1 MKTSTVDGGDVKRLS
16 VAVVVDG
23 SGDTAASY
31 KPRSAAEMAQISALV
46 KSAMGFDQTR
56 GDQVQVTNMAFA
68 HIVDPE
74 AGTAAPKPLLGLDS
88 GYWFKIIEAAIMGVT
103 ALLIGLFVARPL
115 INRMFTP
122 ISMVPAG
129 VLPNASPVAGAL
141 AAPPQGAL
149 PTESTAPAAPRSAAR
164 KRHRC
169 VAHRRPGARK
179 LHQEGR
185 RSRQRASR
193 GSAGDHPYLAASAG
207 IAGKSDGQTRQIPRQ
222 GRCPLPLRG
231 GARRHRHAVAG
242 EENSA
247 KLWSMMDEEE
257 IKEISQIMSNL
268 GSVSSLLIEKLL
280 VDFVSSMSGTGSL
293 MGSYEST
300 ERLIAKFM
308 PEDKVSQIMEEI
320 RGPAGRTMWDKL
332 ANVNET
338 VLANYLKNEYPQ
350 TVCVVLSKIKPEHAA
365 RVLGSLPE
373 EFALEVV
380 QRMLRM
386 ESVQKDILDK
396 VEQTL
401 RIEFMSNLART
412 AKRDAHE
419 QMAEIFNNFDRQTES
434 RFITALEE
442 RSRDSAERIKA
453 LMFTFEDLSKL
464 DPGSIQT
471 LLRNVEKTSWASH

>member
-1 MKTSTVDGGDVKRLS
+1 MAKPKSPVKDDVRSLS
-16 VAVVVDG
+16 G
-23 SGDTAASY
+23 
-31 KPRSAAEMAQISALV
+31 AE
-46 KSAMGFDQTR
+46 R
-56 GDQVQVTNMAFA
+56 
-68 HIVDPE
+68 
-74 AGTAAPKPLLGLDS
+74 
-88 GYWFKIIEAAIMGVT
+88 AAIVM
-103 ALLIGLFVARPL
+103 LSL
-115 INRMFTP
+115 
-122 ISMVPAG
+122 
-129 VLPNASPVAGAL
+129 
-141 AAPPQGAL
+141 
-149 PTESTAPAAPRSAAR
+149 
-164 KRHRC
+164 
-169 VAHRRPGARK
+169 
-179 LHQEGR
+179 
-185 RSRQRASR
+185 
-193 GSAGDHPYLAASAG
+193 
-207 IAGKSDGQTRQIPRQ
+207 
-222 GRCPLPLRG
+222 
-231 GARRHRHAVAG
+231 G

-471 LLRNVEKTSWASH
+471 LLRNVEKDKLGLALKGATDGLRDTFFSNMSERAGKILKEDMEAMGPVRLKDVDEAQMRMVNVAKDLANKGEIMIAGGSADDELVY